1 MGDGKEEKK
10 GGKEVDDAGRG
21 KPKKKKKRDF
31 VEEGRVRRNIRK
43 AEKPLAEGVQGPVRP
58 KKERAGAK
66 GNTNASK
73 KNRENKKSRTIKKS
87 SRR

>member
-21 KPKKKKKRDF
+21 KPKKKKKKEQGPRDF
-31 VEEGRVRRNIRK
+31 VAEGRKVRSSNKMR
-43 AEKPLAEGVQGPVRP
+43 EKGILAVKP

-73 KNRENKKSRTIKKS
+73 KNREAKKSRTIKKS
-87 SRR
+87 

>member
-31 VEEGRVRRNIRK
+31 VAEGRKVRSSNKMR
-43 AEKPLAEGVQGPVRP
+43 EKGILAVKP
-58 KKERAGAK
+58 KKERPGAK

-73 KNRENKKSRTIKKS
+73 KNRKIKKS
-87 SRR
+87 